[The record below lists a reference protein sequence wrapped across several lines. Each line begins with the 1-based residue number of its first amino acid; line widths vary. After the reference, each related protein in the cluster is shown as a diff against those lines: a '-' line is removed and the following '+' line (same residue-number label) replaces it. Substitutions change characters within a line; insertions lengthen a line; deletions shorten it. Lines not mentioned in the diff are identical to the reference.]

1 METFIAILAIVFGIL
16 GIIGSLAPASP
27 ACSSPTAWATNAS
40 PEEVEAAMQH

>member
-16 GIIGSLAPASP
+16 GIFGSVAPALP
-27 ACSSPTAWATNAS
+27 ASSSLTAWATNAS